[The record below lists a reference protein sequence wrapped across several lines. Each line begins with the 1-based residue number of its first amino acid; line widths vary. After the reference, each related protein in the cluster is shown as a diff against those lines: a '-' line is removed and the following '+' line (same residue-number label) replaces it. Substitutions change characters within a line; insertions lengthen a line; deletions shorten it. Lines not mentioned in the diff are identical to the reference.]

1 MAVTVRPVP
10 LLERALLRR
19 SLSGLTAGRARCAGC
34 RRTPLVGE
42 RVYAYDDG
50 RVACELCRARH
61 GEDPVGSEPVRGA
74 EHGQSVRLR
83 PAA

>member
-1 MAVTVRPVP
+1 MDVTPRRVP
-10 LLERALLRR
+10 LLERELLRR
-19 SLSGLTAGRARCAGC
+19 SLSALTAGREPCAGC

-42 RVYAYDDG
+42 RVYAYGDG
-50 RVACELCRARH
+50 RLACELCRARR
-61 GEDPVGSEPVRGA
+61 GEDPVGSEPVRGV